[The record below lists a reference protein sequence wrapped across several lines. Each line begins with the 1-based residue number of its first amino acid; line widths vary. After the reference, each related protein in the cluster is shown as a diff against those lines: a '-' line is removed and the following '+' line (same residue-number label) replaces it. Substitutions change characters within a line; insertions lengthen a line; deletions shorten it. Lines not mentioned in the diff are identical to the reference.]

1 MVCFSGDII
10 KNKKILVFEIRPTE
24 SLLILN
30 KNLTDKKR
38 TEKANNVFIRGIKET
53 KDPEVLNAS
62 PEILEVLASKIKA
75 YRIKMKQE
83 DKITKSIEKTI
94 NLFVQNNQSYMLDN
108 PIKYKNWKSL
118 ILFEI
123 FPIKSDFVQ
132 IDFIYLYD
140 KTSQQK
146 TFDYIQKEKL
156 LTNKAVRYVLID
168 SGLKKDINGIK
179 TKFNADKVYSLDEF
193 ALEHLYKD
201 YLNQDIYHDGNFKK
215 QRQIQNFIEPFTT
228 ESDDKN
234 ALIILSEWYKKVS
247 KPLMVVKGYGGVGK
261 TTLIRYFLDDIYTQ
275 NMQFGESS
283 KILFIDS
290 KEIIDEISRQGQVD
304 NIYDFYDALA
314 QKNSLAKKFNKE
326 LLELS
331 IDNGNLLIVLDGIDE
346 VIAKLG
352 NKFNVE
358 NFISTI
364 YNNYSVGNEK
374 TKIIITCRDYF
385 WDNNFGLDYNINTIE
400 LKAFNQNMAEKL
412 FLKQFQ
418 KDSKEFYK
426 CIAMSKELA
435 LSDKSQGNAED
446 VYVPYILDVIMDMVK
461 QNKEFGEVNKS
472 DVISDLLNT
481 ELTNDYFIGRICN
494 REIEKLNNLVIDS
507 QLTFF
512 INMAVSFDGNVHA
525 SSAKKLF
532 RGLKI
537 QPSQELIEKFK
548 GHPLISYENDTFHFR
563 YDFFKEYF
571 MNLHISNFFIK
582 KSDIKISL
590 DLKEMISEYIKYD
603 NSFTEFVCR
612 RIIFDEELQLFTI
625 TIIEQL
631 INELKQEE
639 SLGTRKLI
647 SSILILLLVS
657 FRLNNGKNDIE
668 SRTDLLI
675 NIFGENLSYL
685 SLINLYGEEQN
696 AKHPLF
702 DFKHKVIDNAWFDN
716 YEYFWECR
724 IDETTTFKESTFK
737 DLKPRNGIKIPKIHE
752 NLFIDCNI
760 LGIEK
765 LLSNKENT
773 TNNRLKNIKKEVLRI
788 FKHFEQNGN
797 FKEQKIDDTR
807 KKMNTNILDKLIQKK
822 IIISYK
828 NPNKPTMKQYKVADN
843 YFDLIKILDQ
853 SGSSIELERVLS
865 IF

>member
-1 MVCFSGDII
+1 
-10 KNKKILVFEIRPTE
+10 
-24 SLLILN
+24 
-30 KNLTDKKR
+30 
-38 TEKANNVFIRGIKET
+38 
-53 KDPEVLNAS
+53 
-62 PEILEVLASKIKA
+62 
-75 YRIKMKQE
+75 
-83 DKITKSIEKTI
+83 
-94 NLFVQNNQSYMLDN
+94 
-108 PIKYKNWKSL
+108 
-118 ILFEI
+118 
-123 FPIKSDFVQ
+123 
-132 IDFIYLYD
+132 
-140 KTSQQK
+140 
-146 TFDYIQKEKL
+146 
-156 LTNKAVRYVLID
+156 
-168 SGLKKDINGIK
+168 
-179 TKFNADKVYSLDEF
+179 
-193 ALEHLYKD
+193 
-201 YLNQDIYHDGNFKK
+201 
-215 QRQIQNFIEPFTT
+215 
-228 ESDDKN
+228 
-234 ALIILSEWYKKVS
+234 
-247 KPLMVVKGYGGVGK
+247 
-261 TTLIRYFLDDIYTQ
+261 
-275 NMQFGESS
+275 
-283 KILFIDS
+283 
-290 KEIIDEISRQGQVD
+290 
-304 NIYDFYDALA
+304 
-314 QKNSLAKKFNKE
+314 
-326 LLELS
+326 
-331 IDNGNLLIVLDGIDE
+331 
-346 VIAKLG
+346 
-352 NKFNVE
+352 
-358 NFISTI
+358 
-364 YNNYSVGNEK
+364 
-374 TKIIITCRDYF
+374 
-385 WDNNFGLDYNINTIE
+385 
-400 LKAFNQNMAEKL
+400 
-412 FLKQFQ
+412 
-418 KDSKEFYK
+418 
-426 CIAMSKELA
+426 
-435 LSDKSQGNAED
+435 
-446 VYVPYILDVIMDMVK
+446 
-461 QNKEFGEVNKS
+461 
-472 DVISDLLNT
+472 
-481 ELTNDYFIGRICN
+481 
-494 REIEKLNNLVIDS
+494 
-507 QLTFF
+507 
-512 INMAVSFDGNVHA
+512 MAVSFNGNVHE

-590 DLKEMISEYIKYD
+590 DLKELISEYIKYD

-639 SLGTRKLI
+639 SLATRKLI

-696 AKHPLF
+696 AKYPVF